1 MKKLITISLA
11 LLLTLSSAGA
21 SDWHFWG
28 KDLDQ
33 HPEIL
38 AGFLPTYLY
47 GGVGYKGFEL
57 LDDHTTD
64 LQLMAGAGYVQRKL
78 FQDPLT
84 GESSPEPVDGGPV
97 IYDLVQ
103 VDWALKF
110 LQGFFESPVE
120 PGDDLLTVTFAYEGK
135 FESAMDSRAAGEVK
149 KNWGQAT
156 VHTLDEYLATMT
168 GRPIYP
174 DLQGNHQFLGT
185 NLNLGFEIDLMTDDI
200 ETNNGLLFNLDF
212 DWAPLALNKALD
224 GEADFYSVVFNAV
237 GAKTLYQFK
246 TGDDHWF
253 SLSLVDRF
261 NLNWTSGDM
270 VPVYAQKQGSLGRKV
285 RGFASYSFNREFT
298 AVNNLDLRL
307 TGPALGVDGLYV
319 RLNLFFDMGYAL
331 GDYYNTD
338 ISPDGDFLA
347 STGAQISL
355 TIFDFID
362 IGYQVAY
369 LINGRNYAKGDTPF
383 THNFIFFL
391 DF

>member
-1 MKKLITISLA
+1 MKKLVAIVVA
-11 LLLTLSSAGA
+11 LVVVLSSVSA

-38 AGFLPTYLY
+38 IGFCPTYLY
-47 GGVGYKGFEL
+47 GGVGYTGFEIL
-57 LDDHTTD
+57 PGHTTD
-64 LQLMAGAGYVQRKL
+64 IQLMAGAGYVQRKL
-78 FQDPLT
+78 FQDPKT
-84 GESSPEPVDGGPV
+84 GESKFDLATGPI

-120 PGDDLLTVTFAYEGK
+120 PGDDLLTVTLAYEGK

-200 ETNNGLLFNLDF
+200 ETNDGLLFNLDF
-212 DWAPLALNKALD
+212 DWAPLALNTALD

-253 SLSLVDRF
+253 SLSLF
-261 NLNWTSGDM
+261 T
-270 VPVYAQKQGSLGRKV
+270 
-285 RGFASYSFNREFT
+285 YSPIRCC
-298 AVNNLDLRL
+298 A
-307 TGPALGVDGLYV
+307 
-319 RLNLFFDMGYAL
+319 
-331 GDYYNTD
+331 
-338 ISPDGDFLA
+338 
-347 STGAQISL
+347 
-355 TIFDFID
+355 
-362 IGYQVAY
+362 
-369 LINGRNYAKGDTPF
+369 
-383 THNFIFFL
+383 
-391 DF
+391 

>member
-120 PGDDLLTVTFAYEGK
+120 PGDDLLTVTLAYEGK

-200 ETNNGLLFNLDF
+200 ETNDGLLFNLDF
-212 DWAPLALNKALD
+212 DWAPLALNTALD